1 MLDKSNQ
8 HKYILAAK
16 ANIMDFEKLSTEKKQ
31 EIELAIVQEYQ
42 TQPEI
47 DMEEIRLNMLEKCVF
62 MNP

>member
-31 EIELAIVQEYQ
+31 EIELAIVQQYQ